1 MIMAILKKDKEEELF
16 VSCEIGDDVREK
28 IKEVRKMKGKRT
40 GWLIKECIKRYV
52 NGELVI

>member
-1 MIMAILKKDKEEELF
+1 MAILKKDKEEELF

-52 NGELVI
+52 NGELVL

>member
-1 MIMAILKKDKEEELF
+1 MLLDKKKEEQVY

-52 NGELVI
+52 DGELVL